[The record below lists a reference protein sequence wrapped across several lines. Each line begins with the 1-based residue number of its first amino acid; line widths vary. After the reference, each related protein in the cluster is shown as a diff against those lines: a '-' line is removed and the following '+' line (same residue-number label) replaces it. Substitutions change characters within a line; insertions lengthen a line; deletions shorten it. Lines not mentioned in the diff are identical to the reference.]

1 MFDDINNHNLKDAS
15 AIKFIAWFTIIIQ
28 SLFPISMNFIPSFA
42 VAQSNT
48 LQQWDNVET
57 QPYIIKDGET
67 IDNVAKKLNLSFSQL
82 AKLNQFRIFSRG
94 FENVKPGDEIDVPVN
109 TGTPGNAANTL
120 PVKMLYSDSTSTNIT
135 RNMNKTTH
143 AENFGF
149 IRSSDSANDIARTMI
164 NSAATE
170 EIQKWL
176 SQWGT
181 TRAQVNL
188 DKKLSLD
195 GNSIDTLIPIY
206 NTEDNTFFTQFGI
219 RNKNG
224 RNIFNIGG
232 GGRAIWDNWL
242 LGINSFYDHDISGGN
257 RRIGLGVEA
266 WGNYIQLSANSYFRL
281 NNWQQS
287 RDFSDYNERPAN
299 GFDIRANAWL
309 PSFPQLGGKLVYEQ
323 YFGNH
328 VALQDNHTLQK
339 NPYSL
344 TAGLNYT
351 PFPLLTLGIDQQ
363 FGKGGNNDTQLS
375 LQLTYRPG
383 SSWESQINPSSVS
396 GIRQMSENRYNLVER
411 NNNFIFEYKKQ
422 DLISITLSKDEISGP
437 ENSIHLVSGQVKS
450 KYELSQILW
459 DSDKYISAGGRVSV
473 VNNKNFNL
481 TLPAY
486 KTNGTPGESV
496 EEANTYN
503 INFVATDKKGNK
515 SNSATLKVIVT
526 SSGHSASA
534 RFTGTPVVTGSP
546 SPANGTTAVQV
557 GFTVTDG
564 SGNPLPDQD
573 VVITYNDGT
582 SEKSVTVKTDTSG
595 VAQADV
601 TGTRAGDTA
610 VTAQVNG
617 QAQQAVV
624 KFVPDAVSARF
635 TGTPVVT
642 GSPSPANGTTAVQ
655 VGFTVTDGNG
665 NPLPDQDV
673 VITYNDGTSEKSVT
687 VKTDTSGV
695 AQADVTGSRAGD
707 TAVTAQVNGQAQQ
720 AVVKFV
726 PDAVSARFTGTPVV
740 TGSPSP
746 ANGTTAVQVGFTVT
760 DGSGNPLPDQDVVI
774 TYNDGTAER
783 SVTVKT
789 DAGGVAQADV
799 TGTRA
804 GDTAVTAQ
812 VNGQA
817 QQAVVKFVPDAVSAR
832 FTGTPVVTG
841 SPSPANG
848 TTAVQVGFTVTDG
861 SGNPLPDQDVVITY
875 NDGTSEKSVTVKT
888 DTSGVAQAD
897 VTGTRAGDTAVTAQ
911 VNGQAQQ
918 AVVKFVPDAV
928 SARFTGTP
936 VVTGSPSPANG
947 TTAVQVGFTVTD
959 GSGNPLPD
967 QDVVI
972 TYNDGTSEKSVTVK
986 TDTSGVAQADV
997 TGTRAGD
1004 TAVTAQVNGQAQQ
1017 AVVKFVPDA
1026 VSARF
1031 TGTPVVTGSP
1041 SPANG
1046 TTAVQVGFT
1055 VTDGS
1060 GNPLPDQ
1067 DVVITYNDGTAER
1080 SVTVKTDAGGVAQA
1094 DVTGTRAGDT
1104 AVTAQVNGQAQQ
1116 AVVKFV
1122 PDAVSARFTGTPV
1135 VTGSP
1140 AQADNSESITLTYKV
1155 IDKSGNTL
1163 PNQTITISVNNNA
1176 VSDNSSVVTDNQGEA
1191 SFVVRNSQSGTTT
1204 VSASINSHDI
1214 STDII
1219 FKPVI
1224 RTVVANKMLS
1234 AKAPVTGY
1242 APVDTISTTAGVL
1255 TYSISPSLPAG
1266 LVLDSATGVISGTP
1280 AAASVVTTYT
1290 MTVRDGSSGAENS
1303 TTFSLGIAPALAVTQ
1318 SLYSKVLSMN
1328 SNVNLTA
1335 INVTGGVSP
1344 VVSISPS
1351 LPQGLNLN
1359 ASTGEITGIPT
1370 VETGATTY
1378 TISVTDQNASPVK
1391 RLTLS
1396 LTVAPGPVLTV
1407 NVQDK
1412 MATARASLIYTP
1424 VSSVSPVGGAL
1435 TYSVSPTLPA
1445 GLGLNSTNGIISGT
1459 PAAASVVTTYTMT
1472 VRDGSSGAEN
1482 STTFSLGIAPAL
1494 AVTQSLYSK
1503 VLSMNSNVNLT
1514 AINVTGGVSPVVS
1527 ISPSLPQGLNLNAST
1542 GEITGIPT
1550 VETGATT
1557 YTISVTDQNASP
1569 VKRLT
1574 LSLTVAPG
1582 PDLTV
1587 NTADKM
1593 LAVGAGVNYLPVAGT
1608 SPVGGILSYRV
1619 SPPLPSGLGLNST
1632 NGVISG
1638 TPRAV
1643 SSVMTYTMTVRDGR
1657 SGAENSVEF
1666 NISVLPRFVVTQTI
1680 YVRTV
1685 TSSTSVNIEVASVS
1699 GGSGTY
1705 RVSVSPAL
1713 PTGLDLSIDATS
1725 GAVTVSGIP
1734 TAAASVQDYAITI
1747 QDDVVDGA
1755 SNTRTLKLTVN

>member
-1 MFDDINNHNLKDAS
+1 
-15 AIKFIAWFTIIIQ
+15 
-28 SLFPISMNFIPSFA
+28 
-42 VAQSNT
+42 
-48 LQQWDNVET
+48 
-57 QPYIIKDGET
+57 
-67 IDNVAKKLNLSFSQL
+67 
-82 AKLNQFRIFSRG
+82 
-94 FENVKPGDEIDVPVN
+94 
-109 TGTPGNAANTL
+109 
-120 PVKMLYSDSTSTNIT
+120 
-135 RNMNKTTH
+135 
-143 AENFGF
+143 
-149 IRSSDSANDIARTMI
+149 
-164 NSAATE
+164 
-170 EIQKWL
+170 
-176 SQWGT
+176 
-181 TRAQVNL
+181 
-188 DKKLSLD
+188 
-195 GNSIDTLIPIY
+195 
-206 NTEDNTFFTQFGI
+206 
-219 RNKNG
+219 
-224 RNIFNIGG
+224 
-232 GGRAIWDNWL
+232 L

-526 SSGHSASA
+526 SSGHSA
-534 RFTGTPVVTGSP
+534 
-546 SPANGTTAVQV
+546 
-557 GFTVTDG
+557 
-564 SGNPLPDQD
+564 
-573 VVITYNDGT
+573 
-582 SEKSVTVKTDTSG
+582 
-595 VAQADV
+595 
-601 TGTRAGDTA
+601 
-610 VTAQVNG
+610 
-617 QAQQAVV
+617 
-624 KFVPDAVSARF
+624 
-635 TGTPVVT
+635 
-642 GSPSPANGTTAVQ
+642 
-655 VGFTVTDGNG
+655 
-665 NPLPDQDV
+665 
-673 VITYNDGTSEKSVT
+673 
-687 VKTDTSGV
+687 
-695 AQADVTGSRAGD
+695 
-707 TAVTAQVNGQAQQ
+707 
-720 AVVKFV
+720 
-726 PDAVSARFTGTPVV
+726 
-740 TGSPSP
+740 
-746 ANGTTAVQVGFTVT
+746 
-760 DGSGNPLPDQDVVI
+760 
-774 TYNDGTAER
+774 
-783 SVTVKT
+783 
-789 DAGGVAQADV
+789 
-799 TGTRA
+799 
-804 GDTAVTAQ
+804 
-812 VNGQA
+812 
-817 QQAVVKFVPDAVSAR
+817 
-832 FTGTPVVTG
+832 
-841 SPSPANG
+841 
-848 TTAVQVGFTVTDG
+848 
-861 SGNPLPDQDVVITY
+861 
-875 NDGTSEKSVTVKT
+875 
-888 DTSGVAQAD
+888 
-897 VTGTRAGDTAVTAQ
+897 
-911 VNGQAQQ
+911 
-918 AVVKFVPDAV
+918 
-928 SARFTGTP
+928 
-936 VVTGSPSPANG
+936 
-947 TTAVQVGFTVTD
+947 
-959 GSGNPLPD
+959 
-967 QDVVI
+967 
-972 TYNDGTSEKSVTVK
+972 
-986 TDTSGVAQADV
+986 
-997 TGTRAGD
+997 
-1004 TAVTAQVNGQAQQ
+1004 
-1017 AVVKFVPDA
+1017 
-1026 VSARF
+1026 SARF

-1396 LTVAPGPVLTV
+1396 LTVAPGP
-1407 NVQDK
+1407 
-1412 MATARASLIYTP
+1412 
-1424 VSSVSPVGGAL
+1424 
-1435 TYSVSPTLPA
+1435 
-1445 GLGLNSTNGIISGT
+1445 
-1459 PAAASVVTTYTMT
+1459 
-1472 VRDGSSGAEN
+1472 
-1482 STTFSLGIAPAL
+1482 
-1494 AVTQSLYSK
+1494 
-1503 VLSMNSNVNLT
+1503 
-1514 AINVTGGVSPVVS
+1514 
-1527 ISPSLPQGLNLNAST
+1527 
-1542 GEITGIPT
+1542 
-1550 VETGATT
+1550 
-1557 YTISVTDQNASP
+1557 
-1569 VKRLT
+1569 
-1574 LSLTVAPG
+1574 
-1582 PDLTV
+1582 DLTV

>member
-564 SGNPLPDQD
+564 SGNPLPD
-573 VVITYNDGT
+573 
-582 SEKSVTVKTDTSG
+582 
-595 VAQADV
+595 
-601 TGTRAGDTA
+601 
-610 VTAQVNG
+610 
-617 QAQQAVV
+617 
-624 KFVPDAVSARF
+624 
-635 TGTPVVT
+635 
-642 GSPSPANGTTAVQ
+642 
-655 VGFTVTDGNG
+655 
-665 NPLPDQDV
+665 
-673 VITYNDGTSEKSVT
+673 
-687 VKTDTSGV
+687 
-695 AQADVTGSRAGD
+695 
-707 TAVTAQVNGQAQQ
+707 
-720 AVVKFV
+720 
-726 PDAVSARFTGTPVV
+726 
-740 TGSPSP
+740 
-746 ANGTTAVQVGFTVT
+746 
-760 DGSGNPLPDQDVVI
+760 
-774 TYNDGTAER
+774 
-783 SVTVKT
+783 
-789 DAGGVAQADV
+789 
-799 TGTRA
+799 
-804 GDTAVTAQ
+804 
-812 VNGQA
+812 
-817 QQAVVKFVPDAVSAR
+817 
-832 FTGTPVVTG
+832 
-841 SPSPANG
+841 
-848 TTAVQVGFTVTDG
+848 
-861 SGNPLPDQDVVITY
+861 
-875 NDGTSEKSVTVKT
+875 
-888 DTSGVAQAD
+888 
-897 VTGTRAGDTAVTAQ
+897 
-911 VNGQAQQ
+911 
-918 AVVKFVPDAV
+918 
-928 SARFTGTP
+928 
-936 VVTGSPSPANG
+936 
-947 TTAVQVGFTVTD
+947 
-959 GSGNPLPD
+959 
-967 QDVVI
+967 
-972 TYNDGTSEKSVTVK
+972 
-986 TDTSGVAQADV
+986 
-997 TGTRAGD
+997 
-1004 TAVTAQVNGQAQQ
+1004 
-1017 AVVKFVPDA
+1017 
-1026 VSARF
+1026 
-1031 TGTPVVTGSP
+1031 
-1041 SPANG
+1041 
-1046 TTAVQVGFT
+1046 
-1055 VTDGS
+1055 
-1060 GNPLPDQ
+1060 
-1067 DVVITYNDGTAER
+1067 
-1080 SVTVKTDAGGVAQA
+1080 
-1094 DVTGTRAGDT
+1094 
-1104 AVTAQVNGQAQQ
+1104 
-1116 AVVKFV
+1116 
-1122 PDAVSARFTGTPV
+1122 
-1135 VTGSP
+1135 
-1140 AQADNSESITLTYKV
+1140 
-1155 IDKSGNTL
+1155 
-1163 PNQTITISVNNNA
+1163 
-1176 VSDNSSVVTDNQGEA
+1176 
-1191 SFVVRNSQSGTTT
+1191 
-1204 VSASINSHDI
+1204 
-1214 STDII
+1214 
-1219 FKPVI
+1219 
-1224 RTVVANKMLS
+1224 
-1234 AKAPVTGY
+1234 
-1242 APVDTISTTAGVL
+1242 
-1255 TYSISPSLPAG
+1255 
-1266 LVLDSATGVISGTP
+1266 
-1280 AAASVVTTYT
+1280 
-1290 MTVRDGSSGAENS
+1290 
-1303 TTFSLGIAPALAVTQ
+1303 
-1318 SLYSKVLSMN
+1318 
-1328 SNVNLTA
+1328 
-1335 INVTGGVSP
+1335 
-1344 VVSISPS
+1344 
-1351 LPQGLNLN
+1351 
-1359 ASTGEITGIPT
+1359 
-1370 VETGATTY
+1370 
-1378 TISVTDQNASPVK
+1378 
-1391 RLTLS
+1391 
-1396 LTVAPGPVLTV
+1396 
-1407 NVQDK
+1407 
-1412 MATARASLIYTP
+1412 
-1424 VSSVSPVGGAL
+1424 
-1435 TYSVSPTLPA
+1435 
-1445 GLGLNSTNGIISGT
+1445 
-1459 PAAASVVTTYTMT
+1459 
-1472 VRDGSSGAEN
+1472 
-1482 STTFSLGIAPAL
+1482 
-1494 AVTQSLYSK
+1494 
-1503 VLSMNSNVNLT
+1503 
-1514 AINVTGGVSPVVS
+1514 
-1527 ISPSLPQGLNLNAST
+1527 
-1542 GEITGIPT
+1542 
-1550 VETGATT
+1550 
-1557 YTISVTDQNASP
+1557 
-1569 VKRLT
+1569 
-1574 LSLTVAPG
+1574 
-1582 PDLTV
+1582 
-1587 NTADKM
+1587 
-1593 LAVGAGVNYLPVAGT
+1593 
-1608 SPVGGILSYRV
+1608 
-1619 SPPLPSGLGLNST
+1619 
-1632 NGVISG
+1632 
-1638 TPRAV
+1638 
-1643 SSVMTYTMTVRDGR
+1643 
-1657 SGAENSVEF
+1657 
-1666 NISVLPRFVVTQTI
+1666 
-1680 YVRTV
+1680 
-1685 TSSTSVNIEVASVS
+1685 
-1699 GGSGTY
+1699 
-1705 RVSVSPAL
+1705 
-1713 PTGLDLSIDATS
+1713 
-1725 GAVTVSGIP
+1725 
-1734 TAAASVQDYAITI
+1734 
-1747 QDDVVDGA
+1747 
-1755 SNTRTLKLTVN
+1755 

>member
-1 MFDDINNHNLKDAS
+1 
-15 AIKFIAWFTIIIQ
+15 
-28 SLFPISMNFIPSFA
+28 
-42 VAQSNT
+42 
-48 LQQWDNVET
+48 
-57 QPYIIKDGET
+57 
-67 IDNVAKKLNLSFSQL
+67 
-82 AKLNQFRIFSRG
+82 
-94 FENVKPGDEIDVPVN
+94 
-109 TGTPGNAANTL
+109 
-120 PVKMLYSDSTSTNIT
+120 
-135 RNMNKTTH
+135 
-143 AENFGF
+143 
-149 IRSSDSANDIARTMI
+149 
-164 NSAATE
+164 
-170 EIQKWL
+170 
-176 SQWGT
+176 
-181 TRAQVNL
+181 
-188 DKKLSLD
+188 
-195 GNSIDTLIPIY
+195 
-206 NTEDNTFFTQFGI
+206 
-219 RNKNG
+219 
-224 RNIFNIGG
+224 
-232 GGRAIWDNWL
+232 
-242 LGINSFYDHDISGGN
+242 
-257 RRIGLGVEA
+257 
-266 WGNYIQLSANSYFRL
+266 
-281 NNWQQS
+281 
-287 RDFSDYNERPAN
+287 
-299 GFDIRANAWL
+299 
-309 PSFPQLGGKLVYEQ
+309 
-323 YFGNH
+323 
-328 VALQDNHTLQK
+328 
-339 NPYSL
+339 
-344 TAGLNYT
+344 
-351 PFPLLTLGIDQQ
+351 
-363 FGKGGNNDTQLS
+363 
-375 LQLTYRPG
+375 
-383 SSWESQINPSSVS
+383 
-396 GIRQMSENRYNLVER
+396 
-411 NNNFIFEYKKQ
+411 
-422 DLISITLSKDEISGP
+422 
-437 ENSIHLVSGQVKS
+437 
-450 KYELSQILW
+450 
-459 DSDKYISAGGRVSV
+459 
-473 VNNKNFNL
+473 
-481 TLPAY
+481 
-486 KTNGTPGESV
+486 
-496 EEANTYN
+496 
-503 INFVATDKKGNK
+503 
-515 SNSATLKVIVT
+515 
-526 SSGHSASA
+526 
-534 RFTGTPVVTGSP
+534 
-546 SPANGTTAVQV
+546 
-557 GFTVTDG
+557 
-564 SGNPLPDQD
+564 
-573 VVITYNDGT
+573 
-582 SEKSVTVKTDTSG
+582 
-595 VAQADV
+595 
-601 TGTRAGDTA
+601 
-610 VTAQVNG
+610 
-617 QAQQAVV
+617 
-624 KFVPDAVSARF
+624 
-635 TGTPVVT
+635 
-642 GSPSPANGTTAVQ
+642 
-655 VGFTVTDGNG
+655 
-665 NPLPDQDV
+665 
-673 VITYNDGTSEKSVT
+673 
-687 VKTDTSGV
+687 
-695 AQADVTGSRAGD
+695 
-707 TAVTAQVNGQAQQ
+707 
-720 AVVKFV
+720 
-726 PDAVSARFTGTPVV
+726 
-740 TGSPSP
+740 
-746 ANGTTAVQVGFTVT
+746 
-760 DGSGNPLPDQDVVI
+760 
-774 TYNDGTAER
+774 
-783 SVTVKT
+783 
-789 DAGGVAQADV
+789 
-799 TGTRA
+799 
-804 GDTAVTAQ
+804 
-812 VNGQA
+812 
-817 QQAVVKFVPDAVSAR
+817 
-832 FTGTPVVTG
+832 
-841 SPSPANG
+841 
-848 TTAVQVGFTVTDG
+848 
-861 SGNPLPDQDVVITY
+861 
-875 NDGTSEKSVTVKT
+875 
-888 DTSGVAQAD
+888 
-897 VTGTRAGDTAVTAQ
+897 
-911 VNGQAQQ
+911 
-918 AVVKFVPDAV
+918 
-928 SARFTGTP
+928 

>member
-411 NNNFIFEYKKQ
+411 NNNFILEYKKQ

-526 SSGHSASA
+526 SSGHSA
-534 RFTGTPVVTGSP
+534 
-546 SPANGTTAVQV
+546 
-557 GFTVTDG
+557 
-564 SGNPLPDQD
+564 
-573 VVITYNDGT
+573 
-582 SEKSVTVKTDTSG
+582 
-595 VAQADV
+595 
-601 TGTRAGDTA
+601 
-610 VTAQVNG
+610 
-617 QAQQAVV
+617 
-624 KFVPDAVSARF
+624 
-635 TGTPVVT
+635 
-642 GSPSPANGTTAVQ
+642 
-655 VGFTVTDGNG
+655 
-665 NPLPDQDV
+665 
-673 VITYNDGTSEKSVT
+673 
-687 VKTDTSGV
+687 
-695 AQADVTGSRAGD
+695 
-707 TAVTAQVNGQAQQ
+707 
-720 AVVKFV
+720 
-726 PDAVSARFTGTPVV
+726 
-740 TGSPSP
+740 
-746 ANGTTAVQVGFTVT
+746 
-760 DGSGNPLPDQDVVI
+760 
-774 TYNDGTAER
+774 
-783 SVTVKT
+783 
-789 DAGGVAQADV
+789 
-799 TGTRA
+799 
-804 GDTAVTAQ
+804 
-812 VNGQA
+812 
-817 QQAVVKFVPDAVSAR
+817 
-832 FTGTPVVTG
+832 
-841 SPSPANG
+841 
-848 TTAVQVGFTVTDG
+848 
-861 SGNPLPDQDVVITY
+861 
-875 NDGTSEKSVTVKT
+875 
-888 DTSGVAQAD
+888 
-897 VTGTRAGDTAVTAQ
+897 
-911 VNGQAQQ
+911 
-918 AVVKFVPDAV
+918 
-928 SARFTGTP
+928 
-936 VVTGSPSPANG
+936 
-947 TTAVQVGFTVTD
+947 
-959 GSGNPLPD
+959 
-967 QDVVI
+967 
-972 TYNDGTSEKSVTVK
+972 
-986 TDTSGVAQADV
+986 
-997 TGTRAGD
+997 
-1004 TAVTAQVNGQAQQ
+1004 
-1017 AVVKFVPDA
+1017 
-1026 VSARF
+1026 SARF

>member
-655 VGFTVTDGNG
+655 VGFTVTDG
-665 NPLPDQDV
+665 
-673 VITYNDGTSEKSVT
+673 
-687 VKTDTSGV
+687 
-695 AQADVTGSRAGD
+695 
-707 TAVTAQVNGQAQQ
+707 
-720 AVVKFV
+720 
-726 PDAVSARFTGTPVV
+726 
-740 TGSPSP
+740 
-746 ANGTTAVQVGFTVT
+746 
-760 DGSGNPLPDQDVVI
+760 
-774 TYNDGTAER
+774 
-783 SVTVKT
+783 
-789 DAGGVAQADV
+789 
-799 TGTRA
+799 
-804 GDTAVTAQ
+804 
-812 VNGQA
+812 
-817 QQAVVKFVPDAVSAR
+817 
-832 FTGTPVVTG
+832 
-841 SPSPANG
+841 
-848 TTAVQVGFTVTDG
+848 

-897 VTGTRAGDTAVTAQ
+897 VTG
-911 VNGQAQQ
+911 
-918 AVVKFVPDAV
+918 
-928 SARFTGTP
+928 
-936 VVTGSPSPANG
+936 
-947 TTAVQVGFTVTD
+947 
-959 GSGNPLPD
+959 
-967 QDVVI
+967 I
-972 TYNDGTSEKSVTVK
+972 
-986 TDTSGVAQADV
+986 
-997 TGTRAGD
+997 RAGD

>member
-1 MFDDINNHNLKDAS
+1 
-15 AIKFIAWFTIIIQ
+15 
-28 SLFPISMNFIPSFA
+28 
-42 VAQSNT
+42 
-48 LQQWDNVET
+48 
-57 QPYIIKDGET
+57 
-67 IDNVAKKLNLSFSQL
+67 
-82 AKLNQFRIFSRG
+82 
-94 FENVKPGDEIDVPVN
+94 
-109 TGTPGNAANTL
+109 
-120 PVKMLYSDSTSTNIT
+120 
-135 RNMNKTTH
+135 
-143 AENFGF
+143 
-149 IRSSDSANDIARTMI
+149 
-164 NSAATE
+164 
-170 EIQKWL
+170 
-176 SQWGT
+176 
-181 TRAQVNL
+181 
-188 DKKLSLD
+188 
-195 GNSIDTLIPIY
+195 
-206 NTEDNTFFTQFGI
+206 
-219 RNKNG
+219 
-224 RNIFNIGG
+224 
-232 GGRAIWDNWL
+232 
-242 LGINSFYDHDISGGN
+242 
-257 RRIGLGVEA
+257 
-266 WGNYIQLSANSYFRL
+266 
-281 NNWQQS
+281 
-287 RDFSDYNERPAN
+287 
-299 GFDIRANAWL
+299 
-309 PSFPQLGGKLVYEQ
+309 
-323 YFGNH
+323 
-328 VALQDNHTLQK
+328 
-339 NPYSL
+339 
-344 TAGLNYT
+344 
-351 PFPLLTLGIDQQ
+351 
-363 FGKGGNNDTQLS
+363 
-375 LQLTYRPG
+375 
-383 SSWESQINPSSVS
+383 
-396 GIRQMSENRYNLVER
+396 MSENRYNLVER

-841 SPSPANG
+841 SP
-848 TTAVQVGFTVTDG
+848 
-861 SGNPLPDQDVVITY
+861 
-875 NDGTSEKSVTVKT
+875 
-888 DTSGVAQAD
+888 
-897 VTGTRAGDTAVTAQ
+897 
-911 VNGQAQQ
+911 
-918 AVVKFVPDAV
+918 
-928 SARFTGTP
+928 
-936 VVTGSPSPANG
+936 
-947 TTAVQVGFTVTD
+947 
-959 GSGNPLPD
+959 
-967 QDVVI
+967 
-972 TYNDGTSEKSVTVK
+972 
-986 TDTSGVAQADV
+986 
-997 TGTRAGD
+997 
-1004 TAVTAQVNGQAQQ
+1004 
-1017 AVVKFVPDA
+1017 
-1026 VSARF
+1026 
-1031 TGTPVVTGSP
+1031 
-1041 SPANG
+1041 
-1046 TTAVQVGFT
+1046 
-1055 VTDGS
+1055 
-1060 GNPLPDQ
+1060 
-1067 DVVITYNDGTAER
+1067 
-1080 SVTVKTDAGGVAQA
+1080 
-1094 DVTGTRAGDT
+1094 
-1104 AVTAQVNGQAQQ
+1104 
-1116 AVVKFV
+1116 
-1122 PDAVSARFTGTPV
+1122 
-1135 VTGSP
+1135 

-1266 LVLDSATGVISGTP
+1266 LVLDSATGV
-1280 AAASVVTTYT
+1280 
-1290 MTVRDGSSGAENS
+1290 
-1303 TTFSLGIAPALAVTQ
+1303 
-1318 SLYSKVLSMN
+1318 
-1328 SNVNLTA
+1328 
-1335 INVTGGVSP
+1335 
-1344 VVSISPS
+1344 
-1351 LPQGLNLN
+1351 
-1359 ASTGEITGIPT
+1359 
-1370 VETGATTY
+1370 
-1378 TISVTDQNASPVK
+1378 
-1391 RLTLS
+1391 
-1396 LTVAPGPVLTV
+1396 
-1407 NVQDK
+1407 
-1412 MATARASLIYTP
+1412 
-1424 VSSVSPVGGAL
+1424 
-1435 TYSVSPTLPA
+1435 
-1445 GLGLNSTNGIISGT
+1445 ISGT

>member
-1 MFDDINNHNLKDAS
+1 M
-15 AIKFIAWFTIIIQ
+15 
-28 SLFPISMNFIPSFA
+28 
-42 VAQSNT
+42 
-48 LQQWDNVET
+48 
-57 QPYIIKDGET
+57 
-67 IDNVAKKLNLSFSQL
+67 
-82 AKLNQFRIFSRG
+82 
-94 FENVKPGDEIDVPVN
+94 
-109 TGTPGNAANTL
+109 
-120 PVKMLYSDSTSTNIT
+120 
-135 RNMNKTTH
+135 
-143 AENFGF
+143 
-149 IRSSDSANDIARTMI
+149 
-164 NSAATE
+164 
-170 EIQKWL
+170 
-176 SQWGT
+176 
-181 TRAQVNL
+181 
-188 DKKLSLD
+188 
-195 GNSIDTLIPIY
+195 
-206 NTEDNTFFTQFGI
+206 
-219 RNKNG
+219 
-224 RNIFNIGG
+224 
-232 GGRAIWDNWL
+232 
-242 LGINSFYDHDISGGN
+242 GINSFYDHDISGGN

-655 VGFTVTDGNG
+655 VGFTVTDG
-665 NPLPDQDV
+665 
-673 VITYNDGTSEKSVT
+673 
-687 VKTDTSGV
+687 
-695 AQADVTGSRAGD
+695 
-707 TAVTAQVNGQAQQ
+707 
-720 AVVKFV
+720 
-726 PDAVSARFTGTPVV
+726 
-740 TGSPSP
+740 
-746 ANGTTAVQVGFTVT
+746 
-760 DGSGNPLPDQDVVI
+760 
-774 TYNDGTAER
+774 
-783 SVTVKT
+783 
-789 DAGGVAQADV
+789 
-799 TGTRA
+799 
-804 GDTAVTAQ
+804 
-812 VNGQA
+812 
-817 QQAVVKFVPDAVSAR
+817 
-832 FTGTPVVTG
+832 
-841 SPSPANG
+841 
-848 TTAVQVGFTVTDG
+848 

-897 VTGTRAGDTAVTAQ
+897 VTG
-911 VNGQAQQ
+911 
-918 AVVKFVPDAV
+918 
-928 SARFTGTP
+928 
-936 VVTGSPSPANG
+936 
-947 TTAVQVGFTVTD
+947 
-959 GSGNPLPD
+959 
-967 QDVVI
+967 I
-972 TYNDGTSEKSVTVK
+972 
-986 TDTSGVAQADV
+986 
-997 TGTRAGD
+997 RAGD

>member
-1 MFDDINNHNLKDAS
+1 
-15 AIKFIAWFTIIIQ
+15 
-28 SLFPISMNFIPSFA
+28 
-42 VAQSNT
+42 
-48 LQQWDNVET
+48 
-57 QPYIIKDGET
+57 
-67 IDNVAKKLNLSFSQL
+67 
-82 AKLNQFRIFSRG
+82 
-94 FENVKPGDEIDVPVN
+94 
-109 TGTPGNAANTL
+109 
-120 PVKMLYSDSTSTNIT
+120 
-135 RNMNKTTH
+135 
-143 AENFGF
+143 
-149 IRSSDSANDIARTMI
+149 
-164 NSAATE
+164 
-170 EIQKWL
+170 
-176 SQWGT
+176 
-181 TRAQVNL
+181 
-188 DKKLSLD
+188 
-195 GNSIDTLIPIY
+195 
-206 NTEDNTFFTQFGI
+206 
-219 RNKNG
+219 
-224 RNIFNIGG
+224 
-232 GGRAIWDNWL
+232 
-242 LGINSFYDHDISGGN
+242 
-257 RRIGLGVEA
+257 RIGLGVEA

-642 GSPSPANGTTAVQ
+642 GSP
-655 VGFTVTDGNG
+655 
-665 NPLPDQDV
+665 
-673 VITYNDGTSEKSVT
+673 
-687 VKTDTSGV
+687 
-695 AQADVTGSRAGD
+695 
-707 TAVTAQVNGQAQQ
+707 
-720 AVVKFV
+720 
-726 PDAVSARFTGTPVV
+726 
-740 TGSPSP
+740 
-746 ANGTTAVQVGFTVT
+746 
-760 DGSGNPLPDQDVVI
+760 
-774 TYNDGTAER
+774 
-783 SVTVKT
+783 
-789 DAGGVAQADV
+789 
-799 TGTRA
+799 
-804 GDTAVTAQ
+804 
-812 VNGQA
+812 
-817 QQAVVKFVPDAVSAR
+817 
-832 FTGTPVVTG
+832 
-841 SPSPANG
+841 
-848 TTAVQVGFTVTDG
+848 
-861 SGNPLPDQDVVITY
+861 
-875 NDGTSEKSVTVKT
+875 
-888 DTSGVAQAD
+888 
-897 VTGTRAGDTAVTAQ
+897 
-911 VNGQAQQ
+911 
-918 AVVKFVPDAV
+918 
-928 SARFTGTP
+928 
-936 VVTGSPSPANG
+936 
-947 TTAVQVGFTVTD
+947 
-959 GSGNPLPD
+959 
-967 QDVVI
+967 
-972 TYNDGTSEKSVTVK
+972 
-986 TDTSGVAQADV
+986 
-997 TGTRAGD
+997 
-1004 TAVTAQVNGQAQQ
+1004 
-1017 AVVKFVPDA
+1017 
-1026 VSARF
+1026 
-1031 TGTPVVTGSP
+1031 
-1041 SPANG
+1041 
-1046 TTAVQVGFT
+1046 
-1055 VTDGS
+1055 
-1060 GNPLPDQ
+1060 
-1067 DVVITYNDGTAER
+1067 
-1080 SVTVKTDAGGVAQA
+1080 
-1094 DVTGTRAGDT
+1094 
-1104 AVTAQVNGQAQQ
+1104 
-1116 AVVKFV
+1116 
-1122 PDAVSARFTGTPV
+1122 
-1135 VTGSP
+1135 

-1266 LVLDSATGVISGTP
+1266 LVLDSATGV
-1280 AAASVVTTYT
+1280 
-1290 MTVRDGSSGAENS
+1290 
-1303 TTFSLGIAPALAVTQ
+1303 
-1318 SLYSKVLSMN
+1318 
-1328 SNVNLTA
+1328 
-1335 INVTGGVSP
+1335 
-1344 VVSISPS
+1344 
-1351 LPQGLNLN
+1351 
-1359 ASTGEITGIPT
+1359 
-1370 VETGATTY
+1370 
-1378 TISVTDQNASPVK
+1378 
-1391 RLTLS
+1391 
-1396 LTVAPGPVLTV
+1396 
-1407 NVQDK
+1407 
-1412 MATARASLIYTP
+1412 
-1424 VSSVSPVGGAL
+1424 
-1435 TYSVSPTLPA
+1435 
-1445 GLGLNSTNGIISGT
+1445 ISGT

>member
-1 MFDDINNHNLKDAS
+1 M
-15 AIKFIAWFTIIIQ
+15 
-28 SLFPISMNFIPSFA
+28 
-42 VAQSNT
+42 
-48 LQQWDNVET
+48 
-57 QPYIIKDGET
+57 
-67 IDNVAKKLNLSFSQL
+67 
-82 AKLNQFRIFSRG
+82 
-94 FENVKPGDEIDVPVN
+94 
-109 TGTPGNAANTL
+109 
-120 PVKMLYSDSTSTNIT
+120 
-135 RNMNKTTH
+135 
-143 AENFGF
+143 
-149 IRSSDSANDIARTMI
+149 
-164 NSAATE
+164 
-170 EIQKWL
+170 
-176 SQWGT
+176 
-181 TRAQVNL
+181 
-188 DKKLSLD
+188 
-195 GNSIDTLIPIY
+195 
-206 NTEDNTFFTQFGI
+206 
-219 RNKNG
+219 
-224 RNIFNIGG
+224 
-232 GGRAIWDNWL
+232 
-242 LGINSFYDHDISGGN
+242 GINSFYDHDISGGN

-642 GSPSPANGTTAVQ
+642 GSP
-655 VGFTVTDGNG
+655 
-665 NPLPDQDV
+665 
-673 VITYNDGTSEKSVT
+673 
-687 VKTDTSGV
+687 
-695 AQADVTGSRAGD
+695 
-707 TAVTAQVNGQAQQ
+707 
-720 AVVKFV
+720 
-726 PDAVSARFTGTPVV
+726 
-740 TGSPSP
+740 
-746 ANGTTAVQVGFTVT
+746 
-760 DGSGNPLPDQDVVI
+760 
-774 TYNDGTAER
+774 
-783 SVTVKT
+783 
-789 DAGGVAQADV
+789 
-799 TGTRA
+799 
-804 GDTAVTAQ
+804 
-812 VNGQA
+812 
-817 QQAVVKFVPDAVSAR
+817 
-832 FTGTPVVTG
+832 
-841 SPSPANG
+841 
-848 TTAVQVGFTVTDG
+848 
-861 SGNPLPDQDVVITY
+861 
-875 NDGTSEKSVTVKT
+875 
-888 DTSGVAQAD
+888 
-897 VTGTRAGDTAVTAQ
+897 
-911 VNGQAQQ
+911 
-918 AVVKFVPDAV
+918 
-928 SARFTGTP
+928 
-936 VVTGSPSPANG
+936 
-947 TTAVQVGFTVTD
+947 
-959 GSGNPLPD
+959 
-967 QDVVI
+967 
-972 TYNDGTSEKSVTVK
+972 
-986 TDTSGVAQADV
+986 
-997 TGTRAGD
+997 
-1004 TAVTAQVNGQAQQ
+1004 
-1017 AVVKFVPDA
+1017 
-1026 VSARF
+1026 
-1031 TGTPVVTGSP
+1031 
-1041 SPANG
+1041 
-1046 TTAVQVGFT
+1046 
-1055 VTDGS
+1055 
-1060 GNPLPDQ
+1060 
-1067 DVVITYNDGTAER
+1067 
-1080 SVTVKTDAGGVAQA
+1080 
-1094 DVTGTRAGDT
+1094 
-1104 AVTAQVNGQAQQ
+1104 
-1116 AVVKFV
+1116 
-1122 PDAVSARFTGTPV
+1122 
-1135 VTGSP
+1135 

-1266 LVLDSATGVISGTP
+1266 LVLDSATGV
-1280 AAASVVTTYT
+1280 
-1290 MTVRDGSSGAENS
+1290 
-1303 TTFSLGIAPALAVTQ
+1303 
-1318 SLYSKVLSMN
+1318 
-1328 SNVNLTA
+1328 
-1335 INVTGGVSP
+1335 
-1344 VVSISPS
+1344 
-1351 LPQGLNLN
+1351 
-1359 ASTGEITGIPT
+1359 
-1370 VETGATTY
+1370 
-1378 TISVTDQNASPVK
+1378 
-1391 RLTLS
+1391 
-1396 LTVAPGPVLTV
+1396 
-1407 NVQDK
+1407 
-1412 MATARASLIYTP
+1412 
-1424 VSSVSPVGGAL
+1424 
-1435 TYSVSPTLPA
+1435 
-1445 GLGLNSTNGIISGT
+1445 ISGT

>member
-1 MFDDINNHNLKDAS
+1 
-15 AIKFIAWFTIIIQ
+15 
-28 SLFPISMNFIPSFA
+28 
-42 VAQSNT
+42 
-48 LQQWDNVET
+48 
-57 QPYIIKDGET
+57 
-67 IDNVAKKLNLSFSQL
+67 
-82 AKLNQFRIFSRG
+82 
-94 FENVKPGDEIDVPVN
+94 
-109 TGTPGNAANTL
+109 
-120 PVKMLYSDSTSTNIT
+120 
-135 RNMNKTTH
+135 
-143 AENFGF
+143 
-149 IRSSDSANDIARTMI
+149 
-164 NSAATE
+164 
-170 EIQKWL
+170 
-176 SQWGT
+176 
-181 TRAQVNL
+181 
-188 DKKLSLD
+188 
-195 GNSIDTLIPIY
+195 
-206 NTEDNTFFTQFGI
+206 
-219 RNKNG
+219 
-224 RNIFNIGG
+224 
-232 GGRAIWDNWL
+232 
-242 LGINSFYDHDISGGN
+242 YDHDISGGN

-841 SPSPANG
+841 SP
-848 TTAVQVGFTVTDG
+848 
-861 SGNPLPDQDVVITY
+861 
-875 NDGTSEKSVTVKT
+875 
-888 DTSGVAQAD
+888 
-897 VTGTRAGDTAVTAQ
+897 
-911 VNGQAQQ
+911 
-918 AVVKFVPDAV
+918 
-928 SARFTGTP
+928 
-936 VVTGSPSPANG
+936 
-947 TTAVQVGFTVTD
+947 
-959 GSGNPLPD
+959 
-967 QDVVI
+967 
-972 TYNDGTSEKSVTVK
+972 
-986 TDTSGVAQADV
+986 
-997 TGTRAGD
+997 
-1004 TAVTAQVNGQAQQ
+1004 
-1017 AVVKFVPDA
+1017 
-1026 VSARF
+1026 
-1031 TGTPVVTGSP
+1031 
-1041 SPANG
+1041 
-1046 TTAVQVGFT
+1046 
-1055 VTDGS
+1055 
-1060 GNPLPDQ
+1060 
-1067 DVVITYNDGTAER
+1067 
-1080 SVTVKTDAGGVAQA
+1080 
-1094 DVTGTRAGDT
+1094 
-1104 AVTAQVNGQAQQ
+1104 
-1116 AVVKFV
+1116 
-1122 PDAVSARFTGTPV
+1122 
-1135 VTGSP
+1135 

-1266 LVLDSATGVISGTP
+1266 LVLDSATGV
-1280 AAASVVTTYT
+1280 
-1290 MTVRDGSSGAENS
+1290 
-1303 TTFSLGIAPALAVTQ
+1303 
-1318 SLYSKVLSMN
+1318 
-1328 SNVNLTA
+1328 
-1335 INVTGGVSP
+1335 
-1344 VVSISPS
+1344 
-1351 LPQGLNLN
+1351 
-1359 ASTGEITGIPT
+1359 
-1370 VETGATTY
+1370 
-1378 TISVTDQNASPVK
+1378 
-1391 RLTLS
+1391 
-1396 LTVAPGPVLTV
+1396 
-1407 NVQDK
+1407 
-1412 MATARASLIYTP
+1412 
-1424 VSSVSPVGGAL
+1424 
-1435 TYSVSPTLPA
+1435 
-1445 GLGLNSTNGIISGT
+1445 ISGT

>member
-655 VGFTVTDGNG
+655 VGFTVTDG
-665 NPLPDQDV
+665 
-673 VITYNDGTSEKSVT
+673 
-687 VKTDTSGV
+687 
-695 AQADVTGSRAGD
+695 
-707 TAVTAQVNGQAQQ
+707 
-720 AVVKFV
+720 
-726 PDAVSARFTGTPVV
+726 
-740 TGSPSP
+740 
-746 ANGTTAVQVGFTVT
+746 
-760 DGSGNPLPDQDVVI
+760 
-774 TYNDGTAER
+774 
-783 SVTVKT
+783 
-789 DAGGVAQADV
+789 
-799 TGTRA
+799 
-804 GDTAVTAQ
+804 
-812 VNGQA
+812 
-817 QQAVVKFVPDAVSAR
+817 
-832 FTGTPVVTG
+832 
-841 SPSPANG
+841 
-848 TTAVQVGFTVTDG
+848 

-986 TDTSGVAQADV
+986 TDTS
-997 TGTRAGD
+997 
-1004 TAVTAQVNGQAQQ
+1004 
-1017 AVVKFVPDA
+1017 
-1026 VSARF
+1026 
-1031 TGTPVVTGSP
+1031 
-1041 SPANG
+1041 
-1046 TTAVQVGFT
+1046 
-1055 VTDGS
+1055 
-1060 GNPLPDQ
+1060 
-1067 DVVITYNDGTAER
+1067 
-1080 SVTVKTDAGGVAQA
+1080 GVAQA

>member
-1 MFDDINNHNLKDAS
+1 
-15 AIKFIAWFTIIIQ
+15 
-28 SLFPISMNFIPSFA
+28 
-42 VAQSNT
+42 
-48 LQQWDNVET
+48 
-57 QPYIIKDGET
+57 
-67 IDNVAKKLNLSFSQL
+67 
-82 AKLNQFRIFSRG
+82 
-94 FENVKPGDEIDVPVN
+94 
-109 TGTPGNAANTL
+109 
-120 PVKMLYSDSTSTNIT
+120 
-135 RNMNKTTH
+135 
-143 AENFGF
+143 
-149 IRSSDSANDIARTMI
+149 
-164 NSAATE
+164 
-170 EIQKWL
+170 
-176 SQWGT
+176 
-181 TRAQVNL
+181 
-188 DKKLSLD
+188 
-195 GNSIDTLIPIY
+195 
-206 NTEDNTFFTQFGI
+206 
-219 RNKNG
+219 
-224 RNIFNIGG
+224 
-232 GGRAIWDNWL
+232 NWL

-526 SSGHSASA
+526 SSGHSA
-534 RFTGTPVVTGSP
+534 
-546 SPANGTTAVQV
+546 
-557 GFTVTDG
+557 
-564 SGNPLPDQD
+564 
-573 VVITYNDGT
+573 
-582 SEKSVTVKTDTSG
+582 
-595 VAQADV
+595 
-601 TGTRAGDTA
+601 
-610 VTAQVNG
+610 
-617 QAQQAVV
+617 
-624 KFVPDAVSARF
+624 
-635 TGTPVVT
+635 
-642 GSPSPANGTTAVQ
+642 
-655 VGFTVTDGNG
+655 
-665 NPLPDQDV
+665 
-673 VITYNDGTSEKSVT
+673 
-687 VKTDTSGV
+687 
-695 AQADVTGSRAGD
+695 
-707 TAVTAQVNGQAQQ
+707 
-720 AVVKFV
+720 
-726 PDAVSARFTGTPVV
+726 
-740 TGSPSP
+740 
-746 ANGTTAVQVGFTVT
+746 
-760 DGSGNPLPDQDVVI
+760 
-774 TYNDGTAER
+774 
-783 SVTVKT
+783 
-789 DAGGVAQADV
+789 
-799 TGTRA
+799 
-804 GDTAVTAQ
+804 
-812 VNGQA
+812 
-817 QQAVVKFVPDAVSAR
+817 
-832 FTGTPVVTG
+832 
-841 SPSPANG
+841 
-848 TTAVQVGFTVTDG
+848 
-861 SGNPLPDQDVVITY
+861 
-875 NDGTSEKSVTVKT
+875 
-888 DTSGVAQAD
+888 
-897 VTGTRAGDTAVTAQ
+897 
-911 VNGQAQQ
+911 
-918 AVVKFVPDAV
+918 
-928 SARFTGTP
+928 
-936 VVTGSPSPANG
+936 
-947 TTAVQVGFTVTD
+947 
-959 GSGNPLPD
+959 
-967 QDVVI
+967 
-972 TYNDGTSEKSVTVK
+972 
-986 TDTSGVAQADV
+986 
-997 TGTRAGD
+997 
-1004 TAVTAQVNGQAQQ
+1004 
-1017 AVVKFVPDA
+1017 
-1026 VSARF
+1026 SARF

-1396 LTVAPGPVLTV
+1396 LTVAPGP
-1407 NVQDK
+1407 
-1412 MATARASLIYTP
+1412 
-1424 VSSVSPVGGAL
+1424 
-1435 TYSVSPTLPA
+1435 
-1445 GLGLNSTNGIISGT
+1445 
-1459 PAAASVVTTYTMT
+1459 
-1472 VRDGSSGAEN
+1472 
-1482 STTFSLGIAPAL
+1482 
-1494 AVTQSLYSK
+1494 
-1503 VLSMNSNVNLT
+1503 
-1514 AINVTGGVSPVVS
+1514 
-1527 ISPSLPQGLNLNAST
+1527 
-1542 GEITGIPT
+1542 
-1550 VETGATT
+1550 
-1557 YTISVTDQNASP
+1557 
-1569 VKRLT
+1569 
-1574 LSLTVAPG
+1574 
-1582 PDLTV
+1582 DLTV

>member
-1 MFDDINNHNLKDAS
+1 M
-15 AIKFIAWFTIIIQ
+15 
-28 SLFPISMNFIPSFA
+28 
-42 VAQSNT
+42 
-48 LQQWDNVET
+48 
-57 QPYIIKDGET
+57 
-67 IDNVAKKLNLSFSQL
+67 
-82 AKLNQFRIFSRG
+82 
-94 FENVKPGDEIDVPVN
+94 
-109 TGTPGNAANTL
+109 
-120 PVKMLYSDSTSTNIT
+120 
-135 RNMNKTTH
+135 
-143 AENFGF
+143 
-149 IRSSDSANDIARTMI
+149 
-164 NSAATE
+164 
-170 EIQKWL
+170 
-176 SQWGT
+176 
-181 TRAQVNL
+181 
-188 DKKLSLD
+188 
-195 GNSIDTLIPIY
+195 
-206 NTEDNTFFTQFGI
+206 
-219 RNKNG
+219 
-224 RNIFNIGG
+224 

-655 VGFTVTDGNG
+655 VGFTVTDG
-665 NPLPDQDV
+665 
-673 VITYNDGTSEKSVT
+673 
-687 VKTDTSGV
+687 
-695 AQADVTGSRAGD
+695 
-707 TAVTAQVNGQAQQ
+707 
-720 AVVKFV
+720 
-726 PDAVSARFTGTPVV
+726 
-740 TGSPSP
+740 
-746 ANGTTAVQVGFTVT
+746 
-760 DGSGNPLPDQDVVI
+760 
-774 TYNDGTAER
+774 
-783 SVTVKT
+783 
-789 DAGGVAQADV
+789 
-799 TGTRA
+799 
-804 GDTAVTAQ
+804 
-812 VNGQA
+812 
-817 QQAVVKFVPDAVSAR
+817 
-832 FTGTPVVTG
+832 
-841 SPSPANG
+841 
-848 TTAVQVGFTVTDG
+848 

-897 VTGTRAGDTAVTAQ
+897 VTG
-911 VNGQAQQ
+911 
-918 AVVKFVPDAV
+918 
-928 SARFTGTP
+928 
-936 VVTGSPSPANG
+936 
-947 TTAVQVGFTVTD
+947 
-959 GSGNPLPD
+959 
-967 QDVVI
+967 I
-972 TYNDGTSEKSVTVK
+972 
-986 TDTSGVAQADV
+986 
-997 TGTRAGD
+997 RAGD

>member
-1 MFDDINNHNLKDAS
+1 
-15 AIKFIAWFTIIIQ
+15 
-28 SLFPISMNFIPSFA
+28 
-42 VAQSNT
+42 
-48 LQQWDNVET
+48 
-57 QPYIIKDGET
+57 
-67 IDNVAKKLNLSFSQL
+67 
-82 AKLNQFRIFSRG
+82 
-94 FENVKPGDEIDVPVN
+94 
-109 TGTPGNAANTL
+109 
-120 PVKMLYSDSTSTNIT
+120 
-135 RNMNKTTH
+135 
-143 AENFGF
+143 
-149 IRSSDSANDIARTMI
+149 
-164 NSAATE
+164 
-170 EIQKWL
+170 
-176 SQWGT
+176 
-181 TRAQVNL
+181 
-188 DKKLSLD
+188 
-195 GNSIDTLIPIY
+195 
-206 NTEDNTFFTQFGI
+206 
-219 RNKNG
+219 
-224 RNIFNIGG
+224 
-232 GGRAIWDNWL
+232 
-242 LGINSFYDHDISGGN
+242 
-257 RRIGLGVEA
+257 LGVEA

-642 GSPSPANGTTAVQ
+642 GSP
-655 VGFTVTDGNG
+655 
-665 NPLPDQDV
+665 
-673 VITYNDGTSEKSVT
+673 
-687 VKTDTSGV
+687 
-695 AQADVTGSRAGD
+695 
-707 TAVTAQVNGQAQQ
+707 
-720 AVVKFV
+720 
-726 PDAVSARFTGTPVV
+726 
-740 TGSPSP
+740 
-746 ANGTTAVQVGFTVT
+746 
-760 DGSGNPLPDQDVVI
+760 
-774 TYNDGTAER
+774 
-783 SVTVKT
+783 
-789 DAGGVAQADV
+789 
-799 TGTRA
+799 
-804 GDTAVTAQ
+804 
-812 VNGQA
+812 
-817 QQAVVKFVPDAVSAR
+817 
-832 FTGTPVVTG
+832 
-841 SPSPANG
+841 
-848 TTAVQVGFTVTDG
+848 
-861 SGNPLPDQDVVITY
+861 
-875 NDGTSEKSVTVKT
+875 
-888 DTSGVAQAD
+888 
-897 VTGTRAGDTAVTAQ
+897 
-911 VNGQAQQ
+911 
-918 AVVKFVPDAV
+918 
-928 SARFTGTP
+928 
-936 VVTGSPSPANG
+936 
-947 TTAVQVGFTVTD
+947 
-959 GSGNPLPD
+959 
-967 QDVVI
+967 
-972 TYNDGTSEKSVTVK
+972 
-986 TDTSGVAQADV
+986 
-997 TGTRAGD
+997 
-1004 TAVTAQVNGQAQQ
+1004 
-1017 AVVKFVPDA
+1017 
-1026 VSARF
+1026 
-1031 TGTPVVTGSP
+1031 
-1041 SPANG
+1041 
-1046 TTAVQVGFT
+1046 
-1055 VTDGS
+1055 
-1060 GNPLPDQ
+1060 
-1067 DVVITYNDGTAER
+1067 
-1080 SVTVKTDAGGVAQA
+1080 
-1094 DVTGTRAGDT
+1094 
-1104 AVTAQVNGQAQQ
+1104 
-1116 AVVKFV
+1116 
-1122 PDAVSARFTGTPV
+1122 
-1135 VTGSP
+1135 

-1266 LVLDSATGVISGTP
+1266 LVLDSATGV
-1280 AAASVVTTYT
+1280 
-1290 MTVRDGSSGAENS
+1290 
-1303 TTFSLGIAPALAVTQ
+1303 
-1318 SLYSKVLSMN
+1318 
-1328 SNVNLTA
+1328 
-1335 INVTGGVSP
+1335 
-1344 VVSISPS
+1344 
-1351 LPQGLNLN
+1351 
-1359 ASTGEITGIPT
+1359 
-1370 VETGATTY
+1370 
-1378 TISVTDQNASPVK
+1378 
-1391 RLTLS
+1391 
-1396 LTVAPGPVLTV
+1396 
-1407 NVQDK
+1407 
-1412 MATARASLIYTP
+1412 
-1424 VSSVSPVGGAL
+1424 
-1435 TYSVSPTLPA
+1435 
-1445 GLGLNSTNGIISGT
+1445 ISGT

>member
-1 MFDDINNHNLKDAS
+1 
-15 AIKFIAWFTIIIQ
+15 
-28 SLFPISMNFIPSFA
+28 
-42 VAQSNT
+42 
-48 LQQWDNVET
+48 
-57 QPYIIKDGET
+57 
-67 IDNVAKKLNLSFSQL
+67 
-82 AKLNQFRIFSRG
+82 
-94 FENVKPGDEIDVPVN
+94 
-109 TGTPGNAANTL
+109 
-120 PVKMLYSDSTSTNIT
+120 
-135 RNMNKTTH
+135 
-143 AENFGF
+143 
-149 IRSSDSANDIARTMI
+149 
-164 NSAATE
+164 
-170 EIQKWL
+170 
-176 SQWGT
+176 
-181 TRAQVNL
+181 
-188 DKKLSLD
+188 
-195 GNSIDTLIPIY
+195 
-206 NTEDNTFFTQFGI
+206 
-219 RNKNG
+219 G

-642 GSPSPANGTTAVQ
+642 GSP
-655 VGFTVTDGNG
+655 
-665 NPLPDQDV
+665 
-673 VITYNDGTSEKSVT
+673 
-687 VKTDTSGV
+687 
-695 AQADVTGSRAGD
+695 
-707 TAVTAQVNGQAQQ
+707 
-720 AVVKFV
+720 
-726 PDAVSARFTGTPVV
+726 
-740 TGSPSP
+740 
-746 ANGTTAVQVGFTVT
+746 
-760 DGSGNPLPDQDVVI
+760 
-774 TYNDGTAER
+774 
-783 SVTVKT
+783 
-789 DAGGVAQADV
+789 
-799 TGTRA
+799 
-804 GDTAVTAQ
+804 
-812 VNGQA
+812 
-817 QQAVVKFVPDAVSAR
+817 
-832 FTGTPVVTG
+832 
-841 SPSPANG
+841 
-848 TTAVQVGFTVTDG
+848 
-861 SGNPLPDQDVVITY
+861 
-875 NDGTSEKSVTVKT
+875 
-888 DTSGVAQAD
+888 
-897 VTGTRAGDTAVTAQ
+897 
-911 VNGQAQQ
+911 
-918 AVVKFVPDAV
+918 
-928 SARFTGTP
+928 
-936 VVTGSPSPANG
+936 
-947 TTAVQVGFTVTD
+947 
-959 GSGNPLPD
+959 
-967 QDVVI
+967 
-972 TYNDGTSEKSVTVK
+972 
-986 TDTSGVAQADV
+986 
-997 TGTRAGD
+997 
-1004 TAVTAQVNGQAQQ
+1004 
-1017 AVVKFVPDA
+1017 
-1026 VSARF
+1026 
-1031 TGTPVVTGSP
+1031 
-1041 SPANG
+1041 
-1046 TTAVQVGFT
+1046 
-1055 VTDGS
+1055 
-1060 GNPLPDQ
+1060 
-1067 DVVITYNDGTAER
+1067 
-1080 SVTVKTDAGGVAQA
+1080 
-1094 DVTGTRAGDT
+1094 
-1104 AVTAQVNGQAQQ
+1104 
-1116 AVVKFV
+1116 
-1122 PDAVSARFTGTPV
+1122 
-1135 VTGSP
+1135 

-1266 LVLDSATGVISGTP
+1266 LVLDSATGV
-1280 AAASVVTTYT
+1280 
-1290 MTVRDGSSGAENS
+1290 
-1303 TTFSLGIAPALAVTQ
+1303 
-1318 SLYSKVLSMN
+1318 
-1328 SNVNLTA
+1328 
-1335 INVTGGVSP
+1335 
-1344 VVSISPS
+1344 
-1351 LPQGLNLN
+1351 
-1359 ASTGEITGIPT
+1359 
-1370 VETGATTY
+1370 
-1378 TISVTDQNASPVK
+1378 
-1391 RLTLS
+1391 
-1396 LTVAPGPVLTV
+1396 
-1407 NVQDK
+1407 
-1412 MATARASLIYTP
+1412 
-1424 VSSVSPVGGAL
+1424 
-1435 TYSVSPTLPA
+1435 
-1445 GLGLNSTNGIISGT
+1445 
-1459 PAAASVVTTYTMT
+1459 
-1472 VRDGSSGAEN
+1472 
-1482 STTFSLGIAPAL
+1482 
-1494 AVTQSLYSK
+1494 
-1503 VLSMNSNVNLT
+1503 
-1514 AINVTGGVSPVVS
+1514 
-1527 ISPSLPQGLNLNAST
+1527 
-1542 GEITGIPT
+1542 
-1550 VETGATT
+1550 
-1557 YTISVTDQNASP
+1557 
-1569 VKRLT
+1569 
-1574 LSLTVAPG
+1574 
-1582 PDLTV
+1582 
-1587 NTADKM
+1587 
-1593 LAVGAGVNYLPVAGT
+1593 
-1608 SPVGGILSYRV
+1608 
-1619 SPPLPSGLGLNST
+1619 
-1632 NGVISG
+1632 
-1638 TPRAV
+1638 
-1643 SSVMTYTMTVRDGR
+1643 
-1657 SGAENSVEF
+1657 
-1666 NISVLPRFVVTQTI
+1666 
-1680 YVRTV
+1680 
-1685 TSSTSVNIEVASVS
+1685 
-1699 GGSGTY
+1699 
-1705 RVSVSPAL
+1705 
-1713 PTGLDLSIDATS
+1713 
-1725 GAVTVSGIP
+1725 
-1734 TAAASVQDYAITI
+1734 
-1747 QDDVVDGA
+1747 
-1755 SNTRTLKLTVN
+1755 

>member
-1 MFDDINNHNLKDAS
+1 M
-15 AIKFIAWFTIIIQ
+15 
-28 SLFPISMNFIPSFA
+28 
-42 VAQSNT
+42 
-48 LQQWDNVET
+48 
-57 QPYIIKDGET
+57 
-67 IDNVAKKLNLSFSQL
+67 
-82 AKLNQFRIFSRG
+82 
-94 FENVKPGDEIDVPVN
+94 
-109 TGTPGNAANTL
+109 
-120 PVKMLYSDSTSTNIT
+120 
-135 RNMNKTTH
+135 
-143 AENFGF
+143 
-149 IRSSDSANDIARTMI
+149 
-164 NSAATE
+164 
-170 EIQKWL
+170 
-176 SQWGT
+176 
-181 TRAQVNL
+181 
-188 DKKLSLD
+188 
-195 GNSIDTLIPIY
+195 
-206 NTEDNTFFTQFGI
+206 
-219 RNKNG
+219 
-224 RNIFNIGG
+224 
-232 GGRAIWDNWL
+232 
-242 LGINSFYDHDISGGN
+242 GINSFYDHDISGGN

-695 AQADVTGSRAGD
+695 AQADVTGS
-707 TAVTAQVNGQAQQ
+707 
-720 AVVKFV
+720 
-726 PDAVSARFTGTPVV
+726 
-740 TGSPSP
+740 
-746 ANGTTAVQVGFTVT
+746 
-760 DGSGNPLPDQDVVI
+760 
-774 TYNDGTAER
+774 
-783 SVTVKT
+783 
-789 DAGGVAQADV
+789 
-799 TGTRA
+799 
-804 GDTAVTAQ
+804 
-812 VNGQA
+812 
-817 QQAVVKFVPDAVSAR
+817 
-832 FTGTPVVTG
+832 
-841 SPSPANG
+841 
-848 TTAVQVGFTVTDG
+848 
-861 SGNPLPDQDVVITY
+861 
-875 NDGTSEKSVTVKT
+875 
-888 DTSGVAQAD
+888 
-897 VTGTRAGDTAVTAQ
+897 
-911 VNGQAQQ
+911 
-918 AVVKFVPDAV
+918 
-928 SARFTGTP
+928 
-936 VVTGSPSPANG
+936 
-947 TTAVQVGFTVTD
+947 
-959 GSGNPLPD
+959 
-967 QDVVI
+967 
-972 TYNDGTSEKSVTVK
+972 
-986 TDTSGVAQADV
+986 
-997 TGTRAGD
+997 RAGD

>member
-1 MFDDINNHNLKDAS
+1 M
-15 AIKFIAWFTIIIQ
+15 
-28 SLFPISMNFIPSFA
+28 
-42 VAQSNT
+42 
-48 LQQWDNVET
+48 
-57 QPYIIKDGET
+57 
-67 IDNVAKKLNLSFSQL
+67 
-82 AKLNQFRIFSRG
+82 
-94 FENVKPGDEIDVPVN
+94 
-109 TGTPGNAANTL
+109 
-120 PVKMLYSDSTSTNIT
+120 
-135 RNMNKTTH
+135 
-143 AENFGF
+143 
-149 IRSSDSANDIARTMI
+149 
-164 NSAATE
+164 
-170 EIQKWL
+170 
-176 SQWGT
+176 
-181 TRAQVNL
+181 
-188 DKKLSLD
+188 
-195 GNSIDTLIPIY
+195 
-206 NTEDNTFFTQFGI
+206 
-219 RNKNG
+219 
-224 RNIFNIGG
+224 
-232 GGRAIWDNWL
+232 
-242 LGINSFYDHDISGGN
+242 GINSFYDHDISGGN

-526 SSGHSASA
+526 SSGHSA
-534 RFTGTPVVTGSP
+534 
-546 SPANGTTAVQV
+546 
-557 GFTVTDG
+557 
-564 SGNPLPDQD
+564 
-573 VVITYNDGT
+573 
-582 SEKSVTVKTDTSG
+582 
-595 VAQADV
+595 
-601 TGTRAGDTA
+601 
-610 VTAQVNG
+610 
-617 QAQQAVV
+617 
-624 KFVPDAVSARF
+624 
-635 TGTPVVT
+635 
-642 GSPSPANGTTAVQ
+642 
-655 VGFTVTDGNG
+655 
-665 NPLPDQDV
+665 
-673 VITYNDGTSEKSVT
+673 
-687 VKTDTSGV
+687 
-695 AQADVTGSRAGD
+695 
-707 TAVTAQVNGQAQQ
+707 
-720 AVVKFV
+720 
-726 PDAVSARFTGTPVV
+726 
-740 TGSPSP
+740 
-746 ANGTTAVQVGFTVT
+746 
-760 DGSGNPLPDQDVVI
+760 
-774 TYNDGTAER
+774 
-783 SVTVKT
+783 
-789 DAGGVAQADV
+789 
-799 TGTRA
+799 
-804 GDTAVTAQ
+804 
-812 VNGQA
+812 
-817 QQAVVKFVPDAVSAR
+817 
-832 FTGTPVVTG
+832 
-841 SPSPANG
+841 
-848 TTAVQVGFTVTDG
+848 
-861 SGNPLPDQDVVITY
+861 
-875 NDGTSEKSVTVKT
+875 
-888 DTSGVAQAD
+888 
-897 VTGTRAGDTAVTAQ
+897 
-911 VNGQAQQ
+911 
-918 AVVKFVPDAV
+918 

>member
-224 RNIFNIGG
+224 RNIFNMGG

-526 SSGHSASA
+526 SSGHSA
-534 RFTGTPVVTGSP
+534 
-546 SPANGTTAVQV
+546 
-557 GFTVTDG
+557 
-564 SGNPLPDQD
+564 
-573 VVITYNDGT
+573 
-582 SEKSVTVKTDTSG
+582 
-595 VAQADV
+595 
-601 TGTRAGDTA
+601 
-610 VTAQVNG
+610 
-617 QAQQAVV
+617 
-624 KFVPDAVSARF
+624 
-635 TGTPVVT
+635 
-642 GSPSPANGTTAVQ
+642 
-655 VGFTVTDGNG
+655 
-665 NPLPDQDV
+665 
-673 VITYNDGTSEKSVT
+673 
-687 VKTDTSGV
+687 
-695 AQADVTGSRAGD
+695 
-707 TAVTAQVNGQAQQ
+707 
-720 AVVKFV
+720 
-726 PDAVSARFTGTPVV
+726 
-740 TGSPSP
+740 
-746 ANGTTAVQVGFTVT
+746 
-760 DGSGNPLPDQDVVI
+760 
-774 TYNDGTAER
+774 
-783 SVTVKT
+783 
-789 DAGGVAQADV
+789 
-799 TGTRA
+799 
-804 GDTAVTAQ
+804 
-812 VNGQA
+812 
-817 QQAVVKFVPDAVSAR
+817 
-832 FTGTPVVTG
+832 
-841 SPSPANG
+841 
-848 TTAVQVGFTVTDG
+848 
-861 SGNPLPDQDVVITY
+861 
-875 NDGTSEKSVTVKT
+875 
-888 DTSGVAQAD
+888 
-897 VTGTRAGDTAVTAQ
+897 
-911 VNGQAQQ
+911 
-918 AVVKFVPDAV
+918 

-1396 LTVAPGPVLTV
+1396 LTVAPGP
-1407 NVQDK
+1407 
-1412 MATARASLIYTP
+1412 
-1424 VSSVSPVGGAL
+1424 
-1435 TYSVSPTLPA
+1435 
-1445 GLGLNSTNGIISGT
+1445 
-1459 PAAASVVTTYTMT
+1459 
-1472 VRDGSSGAEN
+1472 
-1482 STTFSLGIAPAL
+1482 
-1494 AVTQSLYSK
+1494 
-1503 VLSMNSNVNLT
+1503 
-1514 AINVTGGVSPVVS
+1514 
-1527 ISPSLPQGLNLNAST
+1527 
-1542 GEITGIPT
+1542 
-1550 VETGATT
+1550 
-1557 YTISVTDQNASP
+1557 
-1569 VKRLT
+1569 
-1574 LSLTVAPG
+1574 
-1582 PDLTV
+1582 DLTV

>member
-1 MFDDINNHNLKDAS
+1 
-15 AIKFIAWFTIIIQ
+15 
-28 SLFPISMNFIPSFA
+28 
-42 VAQSNT
+42 
-48 LQQWDNVET
+48 
-57 QPYIIKDGET
+57 
-67 IDNVAKKLNLSFSQL
+67 
-82 AKLNQFRIFSRG
+82 
-94 FENVKPGDEIDVPVN
+94 
-109 TGTPGNAANTL
+109 
-120 PVKMLYSDSTSTNIT
+120 
-135 RNMNKTTH
+135 
-143 AENFGF
+143 
-149 IRSSDSANDIARTMI
+149 
-164 NSAATE
+164 
-170 EIQKWL
+170 
-176 SQWGT
+176 
-181 TRAQVNL
+181 
-188 DKKLSLD
+188 
-195 GNSIDTLIPIY
+195 
-206 NTEDNTFFTQFGI
+206 
-219 RNKNG
+219 
-224 RNIFNIGG
+224 
-232 GGRAIWDNWL
+232 DNWL

-655 VGFTVTDGNG
+655 VGFTVTDG
-665 NPLPDQDV
+665 
-673 VITYNDGTSEKSVT
+673 
-687 VKTDTSGV
+687 
-695 AQADVTGSRAGD
+695 
-707 TAVTAQVNGQAQQ
+707 
-720 AVVKFV
+720 
-726 PDAVSARFTGTPVV
+726 
-740 TGSPSP
+740 
-746 ANGTTAVQVGFTVT
+746 
-760 DGSGNPLPDQDVVI
+760 
-774 TYNDGTAER
+774 
-783 SVTVKT
+783 
-789 DAGGVAQADV
+789 
-799 TGTRA
+799 
-804 GDTAVTAQ
+804 
-812 VNGQA
+812 
-817 QQAVVKFVPDAVSAR
+817 
-832 FTGTPVVTG
+832 
-841 SPSPANG
+841 
-848 TTAVQVGFTVTDG
+848 

-897 VTGTRAGDTAVTAQ
+897 VTG
-911 VNGQAQQ
+911 
-918 AVVKFVPDAV
+918 
-928 SARFTGTP
+928 
-936 VVTGSPSPANG
+936 
-947 TTAVQVGFTVTD
+947 
-959 GSGNPLPD
+959 
-967 QDVVI
+967 I
-972 TYNDGTSEKSVTVK
+972 
-986 TDTSGVAQADV
+986 
-997 TGTRAGD
+997 RAGD

-1396 LTVAPGPVLTV
+1396 LTVAPGP
-1407 NVQDK
+1407 
-1412 MATARASLIYTP
+1412 
-1424 VSSVSPVGGAL
+1424 
-1435 TYSVSPTLPA
+1435 
-1445 GLGLNSTNGIISGT
+1445 
-1459 PAAASVVTTYTMT
+1459 
-1472 VRDGSSGAEN
+1472 
-1482 STTFSLGIAPAL
+1482 
-1494 AVTQSLYSK
+1494 
-1503 VLSMNSNVNLT
+1503 
-1514 AINVTGGVSPVVS
+1514 
-1527 ISPSLPQGLNLNAST
+1527 
-1542 GEITGIPT
+1542 
-1550 VETGATT
+1550 
-1557 YTISVTDQNASP
+1557 
-1569 VKRLT
+1569 
-1574 LSLTVAPG
+1574 
-1582 PDLTV
+1582 DLTV

>member
-1 MFDDINNHNLKDAS
+1 M
-15 AIKFIAWFTIIIQ
+15 
-28 SLFPISMNFIPSFA
+28 
-42 VAQSNT
+42 AQSNT

-224 RNIFNIGG
+224 RNIFNIG

-595 VAQADV
+595 VAQDV
-601 TGTRAGDTA
+601 TGT
-610 VTAQVNG
+610 
-617 QAQQAVV
+617 
-624 KFVPDAVSARF
+624 
-635 TGTPVVT
+635 
-642 GSPSPANGTTAVQ
+642 
-655 VGFTVTDGNG
+655 
-665 NPLPDQDV
+665 
-673 VITYNDGTSEKSVT
+673 
-687 VKTDTSGV
+687 
-695 AQADVTGSRAGD
+695 RAGD

-774 TYNDGTAER
+774 TYNDGTSEK

-789 DAGGVAQADV
+789 DTSGVAQADV
-799 TGTRA
+799 TGIRA

-997 TGTRAGD
+997 TGIRAGD

-1391 RLTLS
+1391 
-1396 LTVAPGPVLTV
+1396 G
-1407 NVQDK
+1407 
-1412 MATARASLIYTP
+1412 
-1424 VSSVSPVGGAL
+1424 
-1435 TYSVSPTLPA
+1435 
-1445 GLGLNSTNGIISGT
+1445 
-1459 PAAASVVTTYTMT
+1459 
-1472 VRDGSSGAEN
+1472 
-1482 STTFSLGIAPAL
+1482 
-1494 AVTQSLYSK
+1494 
-1503 VLSMNSNVNLT
+1503 
-1514 AINVTGGVSPVVS
+1514 
-1527 ISPSLPQGLNLNAST
+1527 
-1542 GEITGIPT
+1542 
-1550 VETGATT
+1550 
-1557 YTISVTDQNASP
+1557 
-1569 VKRLT
+1569 
-1574 LSLTVAPG
+1574 
-1582 PDLTV
+1582 
-1587 NTADKM
+1587 
-1593 LAVGAGVNYLPVAGT
+1593 
-1608 SPVGGILSYRV
+1608 
-1619 SPPLPSGLGLNST
+1619 
-1632 NGVISG
+1632 
-1638 TPRAV
+1638 
-1643 SSVMTYTMTVRDGR
+1643 
-1657 SGAENSVEF
+1657 
-1666 NISVLPRFVVTQTI
+1666 
-1680 YVRTV
+1680 
-1685 TSSTSVNIEVASVS
+1685 
-1699 GGSGTY
+1699 
-1705 RVSVSPAL
+1705 
-1713 PTGLDLSIDATS
+1713 
-1725 GAVTVSGIP
+1725 
-1734 TAAASVQDYAITI
+1734 
-1747 QDDVVDGA
+1747 
-1755 SNTRTLKLTVN
+1755 

>member
-1 MFDDINNHNLKDAS
+1 
-15 AIKFIAWFTIIIQ
+15 
-28 SLFPISMNFIPSFA
+28 
-42 VAQSNT
+42 
-48 LQQWDNVET
+48 
-57 QPYIIKDGET
+57 
-67 IDNVAKKLNLSFSQL
+67 
-82 AKLNQFRIFSRG
+82 
-94 FENVKPGDEIDVPVN
+94 
-109 TGTPGNAANTL
+109 
-120 PVKMLYSDSTSTNIT
+120 
-135 RNMNKTTH
+135 
-143 AENFGF
+143 
-149 IRSSDSANDIARTMI
+149 
-164 NSAATE
+164 
-170 EIQKWL
+170 
-176 SQWGT
+176 
-181 TRAQVNL
+181 
-188 DKKLSLD
+188 
-195 GNSIDTLIPIY
+195 
-206 NTEDNTFFTQFGI
+206 
-219 RNKNG
+219 
-224 RNIFNIGG
+224 
-232 GGRAIWDNWL
+232 
-242 LGINSFYDHDISGGN
+242 
-257 RRIGLGVEA
+257 
-266 WGNYIQLSANSYFRL
+266 
-281 NNWQQS
+281 
-287 RDFSDYNERPAN
+287 
-299 GFDIRANAWL
+299 
-309 PSFPQLGGKLVYEQ
+309 
-323 YFGNH
+323 
-328 VALQDNHTLQK
+328 
-339 NPYSL
+339 
-344 TAGLNYT
+344 
-351 PFPLLTLGIDQQ
+351 
-363 FGKGGNNDTQLS
+363 
-375 LQLTYRPG
+375 
-383 SSWESQINPSSVS
+383 
-396 GIRQMSENRYNLVER
+396 
-411 NNNFIFEYKKQ
+411 
-422 DLISITLSKDEISGP
+422 
-437 ENSIHLVSGQVKS
+437 
-450 KYELSQILW
+450 
-459 DSDKYISAGGRVSV
+459 
-473 VNNKNFNL
+473 
-481 TLPAY
+481 
-486 KTNGTPGESV
+486 
-496 EEANTYN
+496 
-503 INFVATDKKGNK
+503 
-515 SNSATLKVIVT
+515 
-526 SSGHSASA
+526 
-534 RFTGTPVVTGSP
+534 
-546 SPANGTTAVQV
+546 
-557 GFTVTDG
+557 
-564 SGNPLPDQD
+564 
-573 VVITYNDGT
+573 
-582 SEKSVTVKTDTSG
+582 
-595 VAQADV
+595 
-601 TGTRAGDTA
+601 
-610 VTAQVNG
+610 
-617 QAQQAVV
+617 
-624 KFVPDAVSARF
+624 
-635 TGTPVVT
+635 
-642 GSPSPANGTTAVQ
+642 
-655 VGFTVTDGNG
+655 
-665 NPLPDQDV
+665 
-673 VITYNDGTSEKSVT
+673 
-687 VKTDTSGV
+687 
-695 AQADVTGSRAGD
+695 
-707 TAVTAQVNGQAQQ
+707 
-720 AVVKFV
+720 
-726 PDAVSARFTGTPVV
+726 
-740 TGSPSP
+740 
-746 ANGTTAVQVGFTVT
+746 
-760 DGSGNPLPDQDVVI
+760 
-774 TYNDGTAER
+774 
-783 SVTVKT
+783 
-789 DAGGVAQADV
+789 
-799 TGTRA
+799 
-804 GDTAVTAQ
+804 
-812 VNGQA
+812 
-817 QQAVVKFVPDAVSAR
+817 
-832 FTGTPVVTG
+832 
-841 SPSPANG
+841 
-848 TTAVQVGFTVTDG
+848 
-861 SGNPLPDQDVVITY
+861 
-875 NDGTSEKSVTVKT
+875 
-888 DTSGVAQAD
+888 
-897 VTGTRAGDTAVTAQ
+897 
-911 VNGQAQQ
+911 
-918 AVVKFVPDAV
+918 
-928 SARFTGTP
+928 
-936 VVTGSPSPANG
+936 
-947 TTAVQVGFTVTD
+947 
-959 GSGNPLPD
+959 
-967 QDVVI
+967 
-972 TYNDGTSEKSVTVK
+972 
-986 TDTSGVAQADV
+986 
-997 TGTRAGD
+997 
-1004 TAVTAQVNGQAQQ
+1004 
-1017 AVVKFVPDA
+1017 
-1026 VSARF
+1026 
-1031 TGTPVVTGSP
+1031 
-1041 SPANG
+1041 
-1046 TTAVQVGFT
+1046 
-1055 VTDGS
+1055 
-1060 GNPLPDQ
+1060 
-1067 DVVITYNDGTAER
+1067 
-1080 SVTVKTDAGGVAQA
+1080 
-1094 DVTGTRAGDT
+1094 
-1104 AVTAQVNGQAQQ
+1104 
-1116 AVVKFV
+1116 
-1122 PDAVSARFTGTPV
+1122 VSARFTGTPV

>member
-582 SEKSVTVKTDTSG
+582 SEKSVTVKTDTS
-595 VAQADV
+595 
-601 TGTRAGDTA
+601 
-610 VTAQVNG
+610 
-617 QAQQAVV
+617 
-624 KFVPDAVSARF
+624 
-635 TGTPVVT
+635 
-642 GSPSPANGTTAVQ
+642 
-655 VGFTVTDGNG
+655 
-665 NPLPDQDV
+665 
-673 VITYNDGTSEKSVT
+673 
-687 VKTDTSGV
+687 
-695 AQADVTGSRAGD
+695 
-707 TAVTAQVNGQAQQ
+707 
-720 AVVKFV
+720 
-726 PDAVSARFTGTPVV
+726 
-740 TGSPSP
+740 
-746 ANGTTAVQVGFTVT
+746 
-760 DGSGNPLPDQDVVI
+760 
-774 TYNDGTAER
+774 
-783 SVTVKT
+783 
-789 DAGGVAQADV
+789 GVAQADV

>member
-655 VGFTVTDGNG
+655 VGFTVTDGSG

-673 VITYNDGTSEKSVT
+673 VITYNDGTAERSVT
-687 VKTDTSGV
+687 VKTDAGGV
-695 AQADVTGSRAGD
+695 AQADVTGTRAGD

-774 TYNDGTAER
+774 TYNDGTSEK

-789 DAGGVAQADV
+789 DTSGVAQADV

>member
-1 MFDDINNHNLKDAS
+1 M
-15 AIKFIAWFTIIIQ
+15 
-28 SLFPISMNFIPSFA
+28 
-42 VAQSNT
+42 
-48 LQQWDNVET
+48 
-57 QPYIIKDGET
+57 
-67 IDNVAKKLNLSFSQL
+67 
-82 AKLNQFRIFSRG
+82 
-94 FENVKPGDEIDVPVN
+94 
-109 TGTPGNAANTL
+109 
-120 PVKMLYSDSTSTNIT
+120 
-135 RNMNKTTH
+135 
-143 AENFGF
+143 
-149 IRSSDSANDIARTMI
+149 
-164 NSAATE
+164 
-170 EIQKWL
+170 
-176 SQWGT
+176 
-181 TRAQVNL
+181 
-188 DKKLSLD
+188 
-195 GNSIDTLIPIY
+195 
-206 NTEDNTFFTQFGI
+206 
-219 RNKNG
+219 
-224 RNIFNIGG
+224 
-232 GGRAIWDNWL
+232 
-242 LGINSFYDHDISGGN
+242 GINSFYDHDISGGN

-526 SSGHSASA
+526 SSGHSA
-534 RFTGTPVVTGSP
+534 
-546 SPANGTTAVQV
+546 
-557 GFTVTDG
+557 
-564 SGNPLPDQD
+564 
-573 VVITYNDGT
+573 
-582 SEKSVTVKTDTSG
+582 
-595 VAQADV
+595 
-601 TGTRAGDTA
+601 
-610 VTAQVNG
+610 
-617 QAQQAVV
+617 
-624 KFVPDAVSARF
+624 
-635 TGTPVVT
+635 
-642 GSPSPANGTTAVQ
+642 
-655 VGFTVTDGNG
+655 
-665 NPLPDQDV
+665 
-673 VITYNDGTSEKSVT
+673 
-687 VKTDTSGV
+687 
-695 AQADVTGSRAGD
+695 
-707 TAVTAQVNGQAQQ
+707 
-720 AVVKFV
+720 
-726 PDAVSARFTGTPVV
+726 
-740 TGSPSP
+740 
-746 ANGTTAVQVGFTVT
+746 
-760 DGSGNPLPDQDVVI
+760 
-774 TYNDGTAER
+774 
-783 SVTVKT
+783 
-789 DAGGVAQADV
+789 
-799 TGTRA
+799 
-804 GDTAVTAQ
+804 
-812 VNGQA
+812 
-817 QQAVVKFVPDAVSAR
+817 
-832 FTGTPVVTG
+832 
-841 SPSPANG
+841 
-848 TTAVQVGFTVTDG
+848 
-861 SGNPLPDQDVVITY
+861 
-875 NDGTSEKSVTVKT
+875 
-888 DTSGVAQAD
+888 
-897 VTGTRAGDTAVTAQ
+897 
-911 VNGQAQQ
+911 
-918 AVVKFVPDAV
+918 
-928 SARFTGTP
+928 
-936 VVTGSPSPANG
+936 
-947 TTAVQVGFTVTD
+947 
-959 GSGNPLPD
+959 
-967 QDVVI
+967 
-972 TYNDGTSEKSVTVK
+972 
-986 TDTSGVAQADV
+986 
-997 TGTRAGD
+997 
-1004 TAVTAQVNGQAQQ
+1004 
-1017 AVVKFVPDA
+1017 
-1026 VSARF
+1026 SARF

-1396 LTVAPGPVLTV
+1396 LTVAPGP
-1407 NVQDK
+1407 
-1412 MATARASLIYTP
+1412 
-1424 VSSVSPVGGAL
+1424 
-1435 TYSVSPTLPA
+1435 
-1445 GLGLNSTNGIISGT
+1445 
-1459 PAAASVVTTYTMT
+1459 
-1472 VRDGSSGAEN
+1472 
-1482 STTFSLGIAPAL
+1482 
-1494 AVTQSLYSK
+1494 
-1503 VLSMNSNVNLT
+1503 
-1514 AINVTGGVSPVVS
+1514 
-1527 ISPSLPQGLNLNAST
+1527 
-1542 GEITGIPT
+1542 
-1550 VETGATT
+1550 
-1557 YTISVTDQNASP
+1557 
-1569 VKRLT
+1569 
-1574 LSLTVAPG
+1574 
-1582 PDLTV
+1582 DLTV

>member
-1 MFDDINNHNLKDAS
+1 
-15 AIKFIAWFTIIIQ
+15 
-28 SLFPISMNFIPSFA
+28 
-42 VAQSNT
+42 
-48 LQQWDNVET
+48 
-57 QPYIIKDGET
+57 
-67 IDNVAKKLNLSFSQL
+67 
-82 AKLNQFRIFSRG
+82 
-94 FENVKPGDEIDVPVN
+94 
-109 TGTPGNAANTL
+109 
-120 PVKMLYSDSTSTNIT
+120 
-135 RNMNKTTH
+135 
-143 AENFGF
+143 
-149 IRSSDSANDIARTMI
+149 
-164 NSAATE
+164 
-170 EIQKWL
+170 
-176 SQWGT
+176 
-181 TRAQVNL
+181 
-188 DKKLSLD
+188 
-195 GNSIDTLIPIY
+195 
-206 NTEDNTFFTQFGI
+206 
-219 RNKNG
+219 
-224 RNIFNIGG
+224 
-232 GGRAIWDNWL
+232 

-642 GSPSPANGTTAVQ
+642 GSP
-655 VGFTVTDGNG
+655 
-665 NPLPDQDV
+665 
-673 VITYNDGTSEKSVT
+673 
-687 VKTDTSGV
+687 
-695 AQADVTGSRAGD
+695 
-707 TAVTAQVNGQAQQ
+707 
-720 AVVKFV
+720 
-726 PDAVSARFTGTPVV
+726 
-740 TGSPSP
+740 
-746 ANGTTAVQVGFTVT
+746 
-760 DGSGNPLPDQDVVI
+760 
-774 TYNDGTAER
+774 
-783 SVTVKT
+783 
-789 DAGGVAQADV
+789 
-799 TGTRA
+799 
-804 GDTAVTAQ
+804 
-812 VNGQA
+812 
-817 QQAVVKFVPDAVSAR
+817 
-832 FTGTPVVTG
+832 
-841 SPSPANG
+841 
-848 TTAVQVGFTVTDG
+848 
-861 SGNPLPDQDVVITY
+861 
-875 NDGTSEKSVTVKT
+875 
-888 DTSGVAQAD
+888 
-897 VTGTRAGDTAVTAQ
+897 
-911 VNGQAQQ
+911 
-918 AVVKFVPDAV
+918 
-928 SARFTGTP
+928 
-936 VVTGSPSPANG
+936 
-947 TTAVQVGFTVTD
+947 
-959 GSGNPLPD
+959 
-967 QDVVI
+967 
-972 TYNDGTSEKSVTVK
+972 
-986 TDTSGVAQADV
+986 
-997 TGTRAGD
+997 
-1004 TAVTAQVNGQAQQ
+1004 
-1017 AVVKFVPDA
+1017 
-1026 VSARF
+1026 
-1031 TGTPVVTGSP
+1031 
-1041 SPANG
+1041 
-1046 TTAVQVGFT
+1046 
-1055 VTDGS
+1055 
-1060 GNPLPDQ
+1060 
-1067 DVVITYNDGTAER
+1067 
-1080 SVTVKTDAGGVAQA
+1080 
-1094 DVTGTRAGDT
+1094 
-1104 AVTAQVNGQAQQ
+1104 
-1116 AVVKFV
+1116 
-1122 PDAVSARFTGTPV
+1122 
-1135 VTGSP
+1135 

-1266 LVLDSATGVISGTP
+1266 LVLDSATGV
-1280 AAASVVTTYT
+1280 
-1290 MTVRDGSSGAENS
+1290 
-1303 TTFSLGIAPALAVTQ
+1303 
-1318 SLYSKVLSMN
+1318 
-1328 SNVNLTA
+1328 
-1335 INVTGGVSP
+1335 
-1344 VVSISPS
+1344 
-1351 LPQGLNLN
+1351 
-1359 ASTGEITGIPT
+1359 
-1370 VETGATTY
+1370 
-1378 TISVTDQNASPVK
+1378 
-1391 RLTLS
+1391 
-1396 LTVAPGPVLTV
+1396 
-1407 NVQDK
+1407 
-1412 MATARASLIYTP
+1412 
-1424 VSSVSPVGGAL
+1424 
-1435 TYSVSPTLPA
+1435 
-1445 GLGLNSTNGIISGT
+1445 ISGT

>member
-1 MFDDINNHNLKDAS
+1 
-15 AIKFIAWFTIIIQ
+15 
-28 SLFPISMNFIPSFA
+28 
-42 VAQSNT
+42 
-48 LQQWDNVET
+48 
-57 QPYIIKDGET
+57 
-67 IDNVAKKLNLSFSQL
+67 
-82 AKLNQFRIFSRG
+82 
-94 FENVKPGDEIDVPVN
+94 
-109 TGTPGNAANTL
+109 
-120 PVKMLYSDSTSTNIT
+120 
-135 RNMNKTTH
+135 
-143 AENFGF
+143 
-149 IRSSDSANDIARTMI
+149 
-164 NSAATE
+164 
-170 EIQKWL
+170 
-176 SQWGT
+176 
-181 TRAQVNL
+181 
-188 DKKLSLD
+188 
-195 GNSIDTLIPIY
+195 
-206 NTEDNTFFTQFGI
+206 
-219 RNKNG
+219 
-224 RNIFNIGG
+224 
-232 GGRAIWDNWL
+232 WDNWL

-582 SEKSVTVKTDTSG
+582 
-595 VAQADV
+595 
-601 TGTRAGDTA
+601 
-610 VTAQVNG
+610 
-617 QAQQAVV
+617 
-624 KFVPDAVSARF
+624 
-635 TGTPVVT
+635 
-642 GSPSPANGTTAVQ
+642 
-655 VGFTVTDGNG
+655 
-665 NPLPDQDV
+665 
-673 VITYNDGTSEKSVT
+673 
-687 VKTDTSGV
+687 
-695 AQADVTGSRAGD
+695 
-707 TAVTAQVNGQAQQ
+707 
-720 AVVKFV
+720 
-726 PDAVSARFTGTPVV
+726 
-740 TGSPSP
+740 
-746 ANGTTAVQVGFTVT
+746 
-760 DGSGNPLPDQDVVI
+760 
-774 TYNDGTAER
+774 
-783 SVTVKT
+783 
-789 DAGGVAQADV
+789 
-799 TGTRA
+799 
-804 GDTAVTAQ
+804 
-812 VNGQA
+812 
-817 QQAVVKFVPDAVSAR
+817 
-832 FTGTPVVTG
+832 
-841 SPSPANG
+841 
-848 TTAVQVGFTVTDG
+848 
-861 SGNPLPDQDVVITY
+861 
-875 NDGTSEKSVTVKT
+875 
-888 DTSGVAQAD
+888 
-897 VTGTRAGDTAVTAQ
+897 
-911 VNGQAQQ
+911 
-918 AVVKFVPDAV
+918 
-928 SARFTGTP
+928 
-936 VVTGSPSPANG
+936 
-947 TTAVQVGFTVTD
+947 
-959 GSGNPLPD
+959 
-967 QDVVI
+967 
-972 TYNDGTSEKSVTVK
+972 
-986 TDTSGVAQADV
+986 
-997 TGTRAGD
+997 
-1004 TAVTAQVNGQAQQ
+1004 
-1017 AVVKFVPDA
+1017 
-1026 VSARF
+1026 
-1031 TGTPVVTGSP
+1031 
-1041 SPANG
+1041 
-1046 TTAVQVGFT
+1046 
-1055 VTDGS
+1055 
-1060 GNPLPDQ
+1060 
-1067 DVVITYNDGTAER
+1067 AER

-1303 TTFSLGIAPALAVTQ
+1303 T
-1318 SLYSKVLSMN
+1318 
-1328 SNVNLTA
+1328 
-1335 INVTGGVSP
+1335 
-1344 VVSISPS
+1344 
-1351 LPQGLNLN
+1351 
-1359 ASTGEITGIPT
+1359 
-1370 VETGATTY
+1370 
-1378 TISVTDQNASPVK
+1378 
-1391 RLTLS
+1391 
-1396 LTVAPGPVLTV
+1396 
-1407 NVQDK
+1407 
-1412 MATARASLIYTP
+1412 
-1424 VSSVSPVGGAL
+1424 
-1435 TYSVSPTLPA
+1435 
-1445 GLGLNSTNGIISGT
+1445 
-1459 PAAASVVTTYTMT
+1459 
-1472 VRDGSSGAEN
+1472 
-1482 STTFSLGIAPAL
+1482 
-1494 AVTQSLYSK
+1494 
-1503 VLSMNSNVNLT
+1503 
-1514 AINVTGGVSPVVS
+1514 
-1527 ISPSLPQGLNLNAST
+1527 
-1542 GEITGIPT
+1542 
-1550 VETGATT
+1550 
-1557 YTISVTDQNASP
+1557 
-1569 VKRLT
+1569 
-1574 LSLTVAPG
+1574 
-1582 PDLTV
+1582 
-1587 NTADKM
+1587 
-1593 LAVGAGVNYLPVAGT
+1593 
-1608 SPVGGILSYRV
+1608 
-1619 SPPLPSGLGLNST
+1619 
-1632 NGVISG
+1632 
-1638 TPRAV
+1638 
-1643 SSVMTYTMTVRDGR
+1643 
-1657 SGAENSVEF
+1657 
-1666 NISVLPRFVVTQTI
+1666 
-1680 YVRTV
+1680 
-1685 TSSTSVNIEVASVS
+1685 
-1699 GGSGTY
+1699 
-1705 RVSVSPAL
+1705 
-1713 PTGLDLSIDATS
+1713 
-1725 GAVTVSGIP
+1725 
-1734 TAAASVQDYAITI
+1734 
-1747 QDDVVDGA
+1747 
-1755 SNTRTLKLTVN
+1755 